1 MTVTQIEAVAGGKT
15 KYRVFLDGQPAFVLY
30 KGELSRYHIR
40 EGAVLEE
47 TVLAQIEE
55 VIRKRARLRAMH
67 LLNAMERTESQLR
80 TKLEE
85 GDYPKEAVQDALD
98 YVKSFGYVN
107 DEDYARRFAENR
119 KKSKSR
125 REIQSLL
132 LQKGLSREEVESALE
147 EVYGQEDALD
157 AIRRLAKKRHYDPAT
172 ATSKEK
178 QKLCAYLTRKGFRY
192 EDIRQVIQ
200 VPDWNA

>member
-30 KGELSRYHIR
+30 KGELFRYHIR

-47 TVLAQIEE
+47 TVLTQIEE

-80 TKLEE
+80 SKLEE
-85 GDYPKEAVQDALD
+85 GGYPKEAVQDALD

-147 EVYGQEDALD
+147 EVYGQEDTLD

>member
-1 MTVTQIEAVAGGKT
+1 M
-15 KYRVFLDGQPAFVLY
+15 
-30 KGELSRYHIR
+30 
-40 EGAVLEE
+40 
-47 TVLAQIEE
+47 
-55 VIRKRARLRAMH
+55 
-67 LLNAMERTESQLR
+67 
-80 TKLEE
+80 
-85 GDYPKEAVQDALD
+85 
-98 YVKSFGYVN
+98 N
-107 DEDYARRFAENR
+107 DEEYARRFAENR
-119 KKSKSR
+119 KKSKSS

-172 ATSKEK
+172 ATFKEK